1 MFGVWHEETCELL
14 LWIWDGTAH
23 LGLVSPFCPDTARR
37 DLLSMDQNDN
47 LGSLVYANLY
57 CRTVTYSQQVHSV
70 CMHICLLVGPLLE
83 LEQSCEEV
91 IVKN

>member
-1 MFGVWHEETCELL
+1 MRKPVSCCFGFGMGQH
-14 LWIWDGTAH
+14 IWVLSAH
-23 LGLVSPFCPDTARR
+23 SVLILTARR